1 MPERAKAG
9 RPIRT
14 SRRVAVTWRL
24 PINLLFRVD
33 AVAESEGVTTT
44 EWVER
49 AILGALESR
58 LASPKR
64 NDRSE

>member
-1 MPERAKAG
+1 MPKRAKAG

-14 SRRVAVTWRL
+14 SRRIAVTWRL

-33 AVAESEGVTTT
+33 AVAEAEGVTTT

-49 AILGALESR
+49 AISASLDSRHTSGARE
-58 LASPKR
+58 
-64 NDRSE
+64 DTSE

>member
-24 PINLLFRVD
+24 PINLLFRLD
-33 AVAESEGVTTT
+33 AVAEIEGVKTT

-49 AILGALESR
+49 AILNALDSR
-58 LASPKR
+58 PVAAQRK
-64 NDRSE
+64 

>member
-49 AILGALESR
+49 AIIGSLESR
-58 LASPKR
+58 LVSRKR
-64 NDRSE
+64 EKPGK